1 MELNIAEKIK
11 IIMER
16 EGVTMTTLA
25 ERVGQSRQNLTNKMK
40 RNSFSEVEIRNIAAA
55 IGYEFVTEFRKV
67 DEELD

>member
-16 EGVTMTTLA
+16 EGVTMTALA

-67 DEELD
+67 AKELD

>member
-67 DEELD
+67 DKELD